1 MRAWKLSILAAAA
14 VAGTALAEPPKSEM
28 ELALAKAKTEKKLVA
43 MVFTQFG

>member
-1 MRAWKLSILAAAA
+1 MRAWKLTLLAVVA

-28 ELALAKAKTEKKLVA
+28 ELALAKAKKEKKLVA